1 MYRDIETK
9 IENTTMKERYNDNN
23 ELINYV
29 ISPVDGYVLHAK
41 SRDEIILDENGNE
54 TGKVKLGYTRGI
66 VTALVNYDFEENPRE
81 IYAVKE
87 EEYNKFYEETEGDEN
102 EGA

>member
-1 MYRDIETK
+1 MYKDIETL

-29 ISPVDGYVLHAK
+29 ISPNEGYVLHEN
-41 SRDEIILDENGNE
+41 SRDEIVLDENGNE
-54 TGKVKLGYTRGI
+54 TGDVKKGYTSGI
-66 VTALVNYDFEENPRE
+66 VTVLANYDFEKNPRE

-87 EEYNKFYEETEGDEN
+87 DKR
-102 EGA
+102 